1 MNYNT
6 VVFMSCGL
14 CVSDRYVVCI
24 FYVPRMYIHMEAC
37 PAGPHVKVCVG
48 ANSITL
54 KLKQFPVEFNSCP
67 LLQVS
72 SPRTSVSSQRNK
84 APINSSL

>member
-1 MNYNT
+1 M
-6 VVFMSCGL
+6 F
-14 CVSDRYVVCI
+14 DKFVVCGFVY
-24 FYVPRMYIHMEAC
+24 FYVLYMYIHMHAC
-37 PAGPHVKVCVG
+37 PPGPQVKVCVG

-54 KLKQFPVEFNSCP
+54 KLKQFPAEFNSCP

-84 APINSSL
+84 APINSSLKGGK

>member
-1 MNYNT
+1 MFDKYAVCVDFLCT
-6 VVFMSCGL
+6 VH
-14 CVSDRYVVCI
+14 R
-24 FYVPRMYIHMEAC
+24 P
-37 PAGPHVKVCVG
+37 PGPQVEVCVG

-67 LLQVS
+67 PLQVS

-84 APINSSL
+84 APINSSLKGGK